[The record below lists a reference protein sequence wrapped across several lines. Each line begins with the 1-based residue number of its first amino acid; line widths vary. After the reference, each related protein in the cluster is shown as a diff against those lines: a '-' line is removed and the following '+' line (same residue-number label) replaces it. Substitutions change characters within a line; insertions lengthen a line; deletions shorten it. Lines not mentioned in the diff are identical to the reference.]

1 MFSSSIRSKSAHT
14 CVRLVRG
21 AGYFYTALAIAF
33 SATACLAQAPPPGP
47 GDWVPLGN
55 NYWRGSSYVWKV
67 TQNCYG
73 QYCYAKAYPVVT
85 VPVVGQTGFYEQ
97 ALASLTKQQ
106 SETEQR
112 QFLQQMFPG
121 QALQTAGYAN
131 GYTKTGVSVYQQGY
145 VQGGQT
151 LYGTASYNASN
162 VDVNGIIHEAQR
174 LADRVLGASEAAV
187 AGAQDIVATAVDGN
201 SKAAQITASAQV
213 AAAAIQAA
221 NPPVQRVEATKVEP
235 APVPP
240 QPTYQQP
247 PPPPGPHTGDSGS
260 VNSALY
266 GRIALA
272 SCTSCH
278 SGPAPKGSL
287 DLSLAAIA
295 SLGPAERAELAGK
308 VANRIDPAAP
318 EDKRM
323 PRGKPPLAQKMHD
336 GLLAVLS
343 H

>member
-1 MFSSSIRSKSAHT
+1 MKSVVI
-14 CVRLVRG
+14 CVGFFFCVFPPVDWPKPSHLN
-21 AGYFYTALAIAF
+21 AQEAIP
-33 SATACLAQAPPPGP
+33 APGQ
-47 GDWVPLGN
+47 GDWVNEGPGL
-55 NYWRGSSYVWKV
+55 WRGTSWHWRV
-67 TQNCYG
+67 TKNCYG
-73 QYCYAKAYPVVT
+73 CYSYQRLYPVVA
-85 VPVVGQTGFYEQ
+85 VPVVGKPDFYEL
-97 ALASLTKQQ
+97 ALQSLTKQQ

-121 QALQTAGYAN
+121 QALQTAGYSN

-221 NPPVQRVEATKVEP
+221 NPPVQRVEATRTEP
-235 APVPP
+235 AQPAQPA
-240 QPTYQQP
+240 QPTYQTP

-260 VNSALY
+260 INQALW
-266 GRIALA
+266 GRIALQQ
-272 SCTSCH
+272 CTACH
-278 SGPAPKGSL
+278 SGAAPKGQL
-287 DLSLAAIA
+287 DLSLSAIA